1 MDAVNVDS
9 AYCSPMRIEYHR
21 TLIADQVR
29 IAAFHEALSRS
40 IEKGRT
46 TVADIGTGTGL
57 LAFLAARL
65 GARKVWAY
73 ETAEIG
79 AVAEK
84 LKSLNRMRTVE
95 LIPGRSTEII
105 EPERANVVVTETLGN
120 FALEEFLVETMND
133 ARARHL
139 MPGGVLVPGR
149 VEQFAAPVTGSR
161 IRDELCAWDRIGYGL
176 DFAPA
181 REMSL
186 NNVYIRTFAPREL
199 LDEGGSAQCWD
210 RVDFYEKNRLSR
222 RGTVRWPIERRV
234 TVHGLAVWWTAE
246 LVPGVP
252 LSTSPLGP
260 ATHWEQLFFPAL
272 EPIDLV
278 PGDTL
283 VAEIRSRSS
292 EEAGTDMAWTFAA
305 EGAGRKK
312 VRQRQALS
320 LAKGFL
326 P

>member
-1 MDAVNVDS
+1 
-9 AYCSPMRIEYHR
+9 MRIEYHR

-29 IAAFHEALSRS
+29 IAAFHEALSRV

-65 GARKVWAY
+65 GAKKVLAY

-84 LKSLNRMRTVE
+84 LKALNRMKAVD
-95 LIPGRSTEII
+95 LIPGSSTEII
-105 EPERANVVVTETLGN
+105 EPVRVDVVVTETLGN
-120 FALEEFLVETMND
+120 FALEEFLIETMND

-139 MPGGVLVPGR
+139 KPGGVLIPGS
-149 VEQFAAPVTGSR
+149 VEQFACPVVGPR
-161 IRDELCAWDRIGYGL
+161 LREELTAWDRVGYGL
-176 DFAPA
+176 DLGPA

-186 NNVYIRTFAPREL
+186 NNVYIRTLKPAEL
-199 LDEGGSAQCWD
+199 LGKGRVAQRWD
-210 RVDFYEKNRLSR
+210 RVDFSEKNRLAR
-222 RGTVRWPIERRV
+222 RGEMRWQLEQPATVY
-234 TVHGLAVWWTAE
+234 GLAVWWTAE
-246 LVPGVP
+246 LVPGVS
-252 LSTSPLGP
+252 LTTSPLGAP
-260 ATHWEQLFFPAL
+260 THWEQLFFPAL
-272 EPIDLV
+272 EPIALAK
-278 PGDTL
+278 GATL

-292 EEAGTDMAWTFAA
+292 EEAGTDMAWTFGVADA
-305 EGAGRKK
+305 KGGIAN
-312 VRQRQALS
+312 RQALS

>member
-1 MDAVNVDS
+1 
-9 AYCSPMRIEYHR
+9 MRIEYHR
-21 TLIADQVR
+21 TLIADHIR

-57 LAFLAARL
+57 LAFLAAKL
-65 GARKVWAY
+65 GAKKVWAY

-84 LKSLNRMRTVE
+84 LKTVNRMRAVE
-95 LIPGRSTEII
+95 LVPGRSTEII
-105 EPERANVVVTETLGN
+105 EPEPADVVVTETLGN
-120 FALEEFLVETMND
+120 FALEEFLIETMND

-139 MPGGVLVPGR
+139 KPGGVLIPGR
-149 VEQFAAPVTGSR
+149 VEQFAAPVTSPR
-161 IRDELCAWDRIGYGL
+161 IRDELCAWDRIGHGL
-176 DFAPA
+176 DFGPA

-186 NNVYIRTFAPREL
+186 NNVYIRTLAPAEL
-199 LDEGGSAQCWD
+199 LNEGRAAQCWD

-222 RGTVRWPIERRV
+222 RGTLRWEITQPS

-252 LSTSPLGP
+252 LSTSPLAP
-260 ATHWEQLFFPAL
+260 PTHWEQLFFPAL
-272 EPIDLV
+272 EPIELAQ
-278 PGDTL
+278 GETL

-292 EEAGTDMAWTFAA
+292 EEAGTDMAWSFAV
-305 EGAGRKK
+305 ESSERK
-312 VRQRQALS
+312 VRLRQALS
-320 LAKGFL
+320 LEKGFL